1 MKKEYFVKENNGTI
15 SKIVAPEEFNS
26 KKDVYLRGGRTY
38 KIETEYELE
47 DLKAFIDF
55 DYIENTVDGLSAI
68 GNISVLE

>member
-15 SKIVAPEEFNS
+15 SKIVEPEEFNS

-55 DYIENTVDGLSAI
+55 DYIDNTVDGLSNI
-68 GNISVLE
+68 GNVIVLE